1 MKSIALYYSKNRI
14 SGSLFSADSHIVP
27 ATTIQSAVVVE
38 VEQSR
43 MKIAA
48 ATRQT
53 VNNTMPV
60 PYKEGG
66 EKAATDTELH
76 LNVWKVETGNFFLNP
91 AVYIDFGIMFP
102 KSYKTLCLFLPF
114 DIDGSPQDLSDI
126 LRANDQTLGAVFNA
140 DIQVTSRVNDN
151 YCTVSFI
158 NEDRSFYLY
167 KLGETNFTTDSFT
180 DTPKGTFIKITINSE
195 PEDETCGQI
204 YVRFRVRLKDKSQ
217 YVKSEH
223 ITNDLLQ
230 AAFSMTDL
238 YDVRVNETRV
248 LDSKVKETMKLAQL
262 EMCKFDKVHMF
273 YMVDT
278 RETVHNGS
286 SLKQDTRILESE
298 QWDKYQPKT
307 SLHNT
312 TFVAYHWKKRRKTDK
327 DDDKK
332 FDEKPISSFSVF
344 FSSIYPRLYW
354 GRMLAYVAVAI
365 LLSWVG
371 SMLSF
376 KFCDIV
382 MSVDDAGFW
391 KSWLKPAISIILLI
405 FVFAYLIVTKIGMT
419 KSKIYRKR

>member
-1 MKSIALYYSKNRI
+1 MRSIALYYSKNRI
-14 SGSLFSADSHIVP
+14 SGSLFSAKSHVVP
-27 ATTIQSAVVVE
+27 ATTIHSSVVVE

-43 MKIAA
+43 MKISA

-53 VNNTMPV
+53 ANNALPI
-60 PYKEGG
+60 PYKANA

-76 LNVWKVETGNFFLNP
+76 LNVWKVETGGLFLSP

-102 KSYKTLCLFLPF
+102 QSYKTLCLFLPF
-114 DIDGSPQDLSDI
+114 DIEGSPQDLSDI

-140 DIQVTSRVNDN
+140 DIQVTSRVSDN
-151 YCTVSFI
+151 YCTVTFI
-158 NEDRSFYLY
+158 NEDRSFSLY
-167 KLGETNFTTDSFT
+167 KLGETNFTTESFT
-180 DTPKGTFIKITINSE
+180 NTPKGTFIKITINSE
-195 PEDETCGQI
+195 PEDKACRHV

-286 SLKQDTRILESE
+286 SLKQDTRILESD
-298 QWDKYQPKT
+298 QWKNYQPET
-307 SLHNT
+307 SLYNT
-312 TFVAYHWKKRRKTDK
+312 TFVAYHWKKRRKMDSI
-327 DDDKK
+327 DAEK
-332 FDEKPISSFSVF
+332 FDDKPISSFSVF

-365 LLSWVG
+365 LLSWAG
-371 SMLSF
+371 SMLCFGSD
-376 KFCDIV
+376 DII
-382 MSVDDAGFW
+382 MSVDGAGFW
-391 KSWLKPAISIILLI
+391 KSWLKPTISIILLI
-405 FVFAYLIVTKIGMT
+405 IVFVYLVVTKIGLT

>member
-332 FDEKPISSFSVF
+332 FDS
-344 FSSIYPRLYW
+344 YY
-354 GRMLAYVAVAI
+354 
-365 LLSWVG
+365 
-371 SMLSF
+371 
-376 KFCDIV
+376 
-382 MSVDDAGFW
+382 
-391 KSWLKPAISIILLI
+391 
-405 FVFAYLIVTKIGMT
+405 
-419 KSKIYRKR
+419 

>member
-1 MKSIALYYSKNRI
+1 MKSIALYYSKSRI
-14 SGSLFSADSHIVP
+14 SGSLFSADSHNAS
-27 ATTIQSAVVVE
+27 ATTVQSTMVLE
-38 VEQSR
+38 VEKSQ
-43 MKIAA
+43 MKIVA
-48 ATRQT
+48 ATKKT
-53 VNNTMPV
+53 VGSTLPV
-60 PYKEGG
+60 PYEEPG
-66 EKAATDTELH
+66 EKTATNTELH
-76 LNVWKVETGNFFLNP
+76 LNVWKVETGNLFLNP
-91 AVYIDFGIMFP
+91 AMYIDFGIMFP

-167 KLGETNFTTDSFT
+167 KLGETNFTTESFT
-180 DTPKGTFIKITINSE
+180 DTPKGTFIKVTINSE
-195 PEDETCGQI
+195 PEGEACSQI

-238 YDVRVNETRV
+238 YDVRINETRV

-312 TFVAYHWKKRRKTDK
+312 TFVAYHWKKRRKADK

-354 GRMLAYVAVAI
+354 GRMFAYVAVAI

-376 KFCDIV
+376 KFYDIS
-382 MSVDDAGFW
+382 MSVDETDFW
-391 KSWLKPAISIILLI
+391 RSWLKPAISIILLI
-405 FVFAYLIVTKIGMT
+405 FVCFYLIVTKIGMT